1 MLHLQVNSLFHL
13 VKYTPAGR
21 EAYCDAWN
29 LRHLYTFAFR
39 RQKDS
44 DQRGQRPRDWLGEGC
59 GWTCRDF
66 LICCL
71 ICCLILCFVAV
82 LWHNC
87 LGICTFMKIRFAF
100 SLHAIYI
107 YISYINAS
115 QCKVGKQFWPLH
127 ECTAVNNYPHHAGP
141 KSPGTLC
148 HYQGHPFGMD
158 GATSS
163 GHQTHGWFPFEGH
176 VFAQAWRWLLWDQFL
191 PRQEVYF
198 LPFLYPFHAC
208 TPWQCWWVGHRPC
221 WDDWGSA

>member
-1 MLHLQVNSLFHL
+1 MTYNVLKTWMRFKRVAATCWISRSRVVTLKKSSPHLPKLMLHLQVNSLFHL

-29 LRHLYTFAFR
+29 LRQLYTFAFR

-107 YISYINAS
+107 YIYI
-115 QCKVGKQFWPLH
+115 LH
-127 ECTAVNNYPHHAGP
+127 
-141 KSPGTLC
+141 
-148 HYQGHPFGMD
+148 
-158 GATSS
+158 
-163 GHQTHGWFPFEGH
+163 
-176 VFAQAWRWLLWDQFL
+176 
-191 PRQEVYF
+191 
-198 LPFLYPFHAC
+198 
-208 TPWQCWWVGHRPC
+208 
-221 WDDWGSA
+221 